1 MPAIFTHIQFGK
13 EVVKE
18 LPRELRSL
26 VAAHPQAFYA
36 GTQGPDLLF
45 YHKPLKKK
53 AKNPARKK
61 GWDLHAEYPEQFFLR
76 GAKLLL
82 ADEGNLQE
90 GKFAPTSAE
99 AAYLLGF
106 LCHFTLDS
114 QCHPYIDERSV
125 NGVTHG
131 KIESELDKFQF
142 RKIGKAERGFNAATL
157 FSPSEEV
164 AKASANVLGVSVKNT
179 KVALRSMRKINGLFS
194 HKREFVHSFCHFVL
208 TLVGM
213 NKTFGEMF
221 LHKKADAACAPLLPV
236 LGEKFDK
243 AKPLAV
249 RQITAFFDNVPHFA
263 AQNALNIDFYRVNY
277 SGKTNDKE

>member
-13 EVVKE
+13 EVAKE

-61 GWDLHAEYPEQFFLR
+61 GWDLHAQAPEQFFLR
-76 GAKLLL
+76 GARLLL
-82 ADEGNLQE
+82 ADESNLRE
-90 GKFAPTSAE
+90 GEFIPTSAE

-114 QCHPYIDERSV
+114 QCHPYIDEHSI

-131 KIESELDKFQF
+131 KIESEFDKFQF
-142 RKIGKAERGFNAATL
+142 RKLGQAERGFNAATL
-157 FSPSEEV
+157 FSPSDEV
-164 AKASANVLGVSVKNT
+164 ERASANILDVTTKNT
-179 KVALRSMRKINGLFS
+179 RVALRSMRKINKLFS
-194 HKREFVHSFCHFVL
+194 HKCGAVHGFCHFVL
-208 TLVGM
+208 TLAGM

-221 LHKKADAACAPLLPV
+221 LHKKEDAACAPLLPV
-236 LGEKFDK
+236 LGAKFDE

-249 RQITAFFDNVPHFA
+249 RQIVAFFDNVPHFV

-277 SGKTNDKE
+277 SGKNE